1 MATPDQIQALQAAYD
16 AAVAANSPF
25 APGNGPATRAAEI
38 AAFNAL
44 EQALASSSP
53 SAPSSD
59 PVAEVART
67 EAQYPPD
74 NSVNTN
80 TTVDTTNDAAATD
93 ARLLASQAST
103 VAANQINTAA
113 EPSFFDSVGA
123 AVSSGASA
131 LGGAISTGLAAAD
144 NLINSPISSLIQQ
157 GINNARG
164 QPARATQIGKA
175 ASDGDWRVRLSLAEN
190 ANYLYNDNSAPNGI
204 LQPLQAT
211 GGVIFPYTPKIDT
224 SYKADYQRYN
234 PTHSNFRG
242 YYYQN
247 SYVNDIT
254 ITGKFTAQDTV
265 QANYLLA
272 VIHFLRSATKMFYG
286 QDPQRGSPPP
296 LLFLSGLGQ
305 YQFNNHPCLL
315 TSFTYNLPE
324 DVDYIRA
331 QVVNQSNLNLT
342 AQNIVKQA
350 VPVIGAAASLLRLS
364 NAHTSKGAQPVIPF
378 GTGIPATLPSL
389 AQGAPTYVPTKMDI
403 SITLLP
409 VNTRQQVSQQFS
421 LQNYANGNGLKAG
434 FW

>member
-1 MATPDQIQALQAAYD
+1 MPTQIFDDGSTLTTTDTTEVSIASIVATPAPVNPFDDPD
-16 AAVAANSPF
+16 A
-25 APGNGPATRAAEI
+25 
-38 AAFNAL
+38 
-44 EQALASSSP
+44 
-53 SAPSSD
+53 D
-59 PVAEVART
+59 PRLREYLRT
-67 EAQYPPD
+67 P
-74 NSVNTN
+74 
-80 TTVDTTNDAAATD
+80 
-93 ARLLASQAST
+93 
-103 VAANQINTAA
+103 ANQINRAA

-123 AVSSGASA
+123 AVQSGASA
-131 LGGAISTGLAAAD
+131 LGGAITAGLGAVD
-144 NLINSPISSLIQQ
+144 SLVNSPLGGLIQQ

-164 QPARATQIGKA
+164 QPARATQISNE
-175 ASDGDWRVRLSLAEN
+175 ASNGDWRVRLSLAEN

-211 GGVIFPYTPKIDT
+211 GGVIFPYTPKIDM
-224 SYKADYQRYN
+224 SYKANYAPYN
-234 PTHSNFRG
+234 PTHSNYRG
-242 YYYQN
+242 YFYTN
-247 SYVNDIT
+247 SQVNDIT

-305 YQFNNHPCLL
+305 YQFNDHPCLL

-342 AQNIVKQA
+342 AQNVVKQA

-378 GTGIPATLPSL
+378 GTGIPASLPSL
-389 AQGAPTYVPTKMDI
+389 AQGSPTYVPTKMDI

>member
-1 MATPDQIQALQAAYD
+1 MADPIFAAIEADPNYVGEGYAAPTPVNPAVDPEADPELQRRINSYPAANNVNRSATPIDPIFAAMASDPNYDGGTYSGNSATTYYRDLQAQLD
-16 AAVAANSPF
+16 AKMNPPVSSINKDASVNPDVDSSAA
-25 APGNGPATRAAEI
+25 
-38 AAFNAL
+38 
-44 EQALASSSP
+44 QADSSSGF
-53 SAPSSD
+53 S
-59 PVAEVART
+59 
-67 EAQYPPD
+67 
-74 NSVNTN
+74 
-80 TTVDTTNDAAATD
+80 
-93 ARLLASQAST
+93 
-103 VAANQINTAA
+103 
-113 EPSFFDSVGA
+113 
-123 AVSSGASA
+123 
-131 LGGAISTGLAAAD
+131 LGGAISEGLGAV
-144 NLINSPISSLIQQ
+144 NSLVNSPLGGLIQQ
-157 GINNARG
+157 GIRNARG
-164 QPARATQIGKA
+164 QPARATQISNE
-175 ASDGDWRVRLSLAEN
+175 ASNGDWRVRLSLAEN

-211 GGVIFPYTPKIDT
+211 GGVIFPYTPKIDM
-224 SYKADYQRYN
+224 SYKANYAPYH
-234 PTHSNFRG
+234 PTHSNNRG
-242 YYYQN
+242 YFYTN
-247 SYVNDIT
+247 SHVNDIT
-254 ITGKFTAQDTV
+254 INGKFTAQDTV

-305 YQFNNHPCLL
+305 YQFNDHPCLL

-342 AQNIVKQA
+342 AQNVVKQA

-378 GTGIPATLPSL
+378 GTGIPASLPSL
-389 AQGAPTYVPTKMDI
+389 AQGSPTYVPTKMDI

-409 VNTRQQVSQQFS
+409 INTRQQVSQQFS

>member
-1 MATPDQIQALQAAYD
+1 MPIDT
-16 AAVAANSPF
+16 
-25 APGNGPATRAAEI
+25 
-38 AAFNAL
+38 
-44 EQALASSSP
+44 
-53 SAPSSD
+53 SD
-59 PVAEVART
+59 DP
-67 EAQYPPD
+67 
-74 NSVNTN
+74 
-80 TTVDTTNDAAATD
+80 AATD

-103 VAANQINTAA
+103 IAANQIDTAPAPVNPAVDPELQRRLNSYPAATNINKVA

-131 LGGAISTGLAAAD
+131 LGGAISAGLGAVD
-144 NLINSPISSLIQQ
+144 SLVNSPLGGVIQQ

-164 QPARATQIGKA
+164 QPARATQISNR
-175 ASDGDWRVRLSLAEN
+175 ASNGDWRVRLSLADG

-211 GGVIFPYTPKIDT
+211 GGVIFPYTPKIDM
-224 SYKADYQRYN
+224 SYKANYAPYH
-234 PTHSNFRG
+234 PTHSNNRG
-242 YYYQN
+242 YFYTN
-247 SYVNDIT
+247 SHVNDIT

-350 VPVIGAAASLLRLS
+350 VPIIGAAASLLRLS

-378 GTGIPATLPSL
+378 GTGIPASLPSL
-389 AQGAPTYVPTKMDI
+389 AQGSPTYVPTKMDI